1 VAFAPVGNPR
11 YACAVVVEHGVG
23 GASTAAP
30 VARDVLIECQKRD
43 PSATPPKS
51 QVASLS
57 PQQQPP
63 VTTPG
68 SH

>member
-1 VAFAPVGNPR
+1 
-11 YACAVVVEHGVG
+11 VG

-30 VARDVLIECQKRD
+30 VARDILLECQKRD

-57 PQQQPP
+57 PNLAPQQTQRPP
-63 VTTPG
+63 E
-68 SH
+68 SR